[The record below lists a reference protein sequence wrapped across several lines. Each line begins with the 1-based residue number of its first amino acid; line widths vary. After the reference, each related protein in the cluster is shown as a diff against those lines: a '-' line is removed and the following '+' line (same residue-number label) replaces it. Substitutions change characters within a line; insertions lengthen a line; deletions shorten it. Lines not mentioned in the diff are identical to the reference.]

1 MQKRLFLSVVMFL
14 IGMFTMGAYAQT
26 HTVSGL
32 VKDKEMGDPLIGVT
46 VSVKGSK
53 NASLTDINGNYTIQ
67 AGESD
72 VLVFSY
78 VSMKTVE
85 QQVGNRKVI
94 NVTMVPSAESL
105 GEIVVTAMGIKRQS
119 ETLTYSAQTVG
130 GKDVNDIKSIN
141 MINSLQGKSAG
152 LQITPNSTGAG
163 GASKILFRGNKSISG
178 SNQPLIVVDGVPTM
192 TNITTSQVSSDYGG
206 ERDGGDVMS
215 TINPDDIASITL
227 LKGAAASALYGAV
240 AAWRHND
247 NHKVG

>member
-1 MQKRLFLSVVMFL
+1 MLM
-14 IGMFTMGAYAQT
+14 TGAYAQT

-32 VKDKEMGDPLIGVT
+32 VKDKEMGDPLVGVS
-46 VSVKGSK
+46 VSVKGTK
-53 NASLTDINGNYTIQ
+53 NATMTDLNGNYTIQ
-67 AGESD
+67 TSPND
-72 VLVFSY
+72 ILVFKY
-78 VSMKTVE
+78 VGMKDAE
-85 QQVGNRKVI
+85 ESVGNRKII
-94 NVTMVPSAESL
+94 NVLLVPNAESL
-105 GEIVVTAMGIKRQS
+105 GEVVVTAMGIKRQS

-163 GASKILFRGNKSISG
+163 GSSKILFRGNKSISG

-192 TNITTSQVSSDYGG
+192 TNTTSSQVASDYGG

-240 AAWRHND
+240 AANGAIMITTKSAMAG
-247 NHKVG
+247 KVSVNV